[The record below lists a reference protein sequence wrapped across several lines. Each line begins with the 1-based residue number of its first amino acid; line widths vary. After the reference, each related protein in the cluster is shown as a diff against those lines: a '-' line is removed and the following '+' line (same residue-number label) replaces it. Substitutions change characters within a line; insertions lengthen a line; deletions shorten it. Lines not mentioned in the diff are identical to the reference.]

1 MMKLK
6 AALQYRMIY
15 QLKSLGI
22 FYLYFIGFAVVLP
35 GLAMFFSNTSATAE
49 SELTLPALIFAII
62 LSVIGIR
69 SDFKLFIQ
77 NGLNRLHI
85 FVSNLISNFVIANV
99 IVLAMAA
106 FRLIFKTFFSDHFDY
121 QFMILDFYQPKT
133 LFSQYLLLFL
143 IIFWGMAL
151 GLVIGLFLDRF
162 SFIVRLLIGGGVLLF
177 PILFG
182 TVFTTLSE
190 AGKDNVLT
198 NLAHTLGITENG
210 LKAGPLMLTLFI
222 LICVNLVLAY
232 LMNRTTHC
240 LNYQLQISLLTQFIW
255 LYSRSINEFK
265 TLLDKLYIVCQ
276 GGFLNYLIPYI
287 VNLSFTTLKMSGRM

>member
-49 SELTLPALIFAII
+49 SELTLSALIFAII

-232 LMNRTTHC
+232 LMNRRRE
-240 LNYQLQISLLTQFIW
+240 LQRIA
-255 LYSRSINEFK
+255 
-265 TLLDKLYIVCQ
+265 
-276 GGFLNYLIPYI
+276 
-287 VNLSFTTLKMSGRM
+287 

>member
-6 AALQYRMIY
+6 AALQYRVIY

-35 GLAMFFSNTSATAE
+35 GLAMFFSNTTATAE
-49 SELTLPALIFAII
+49 SELTMPALIFAII

-77 NGLNRLHI
+77 NGMNRLHI
-85 FVSNLISNFVIANV
+85 FAANLISNFVIANI
-99 IVLAMAA
+99 IVLTMVC
-106 FRLIFKTFFSDHFDY
+106 FRLIFKVFFSAHFDY

-133 LFSQYLLLFL
+133 LFLQYLLLFL

-162 SFIVRLLIGGGVLLF
+162 SFVTRLLIGGGILLL

-182 TVFTTLSE
+182 TIFTTLSE
-190 AGKDNVLT
+190 AGKDKVLT
-198 NLAHTLGITENG
+198 SLAHTLGITNNG
-210 LKAGPLMLTLFI
+210 LKVEPLMLTLFT
-222 LICVNLVLAY
+222 LICLNLILSY
-232 LMNRTTHC
+232 LMNYRRE
-240 LNYQLQISLLTQFIW
+240 LQRIA
-255 LYSRSINEFK
+255 
-265 TLLDKLYIVCQ
+265 
-276 GGFLNYLIPYI
+276 
-287 VNLSFTTLKMSGRM
+287 